1 MFSVL
6 LDVTKLFFLQFNVL
20 LLSLSFHM
28 SCYVFYVFVQIV
40 KRNFLSVLNCLP
52 LVVLSFVTCV
62 THVVL
67 LNALSKHHNIY
78 YFSVSVKKV
87 RINEDWSVLRY
98 ALSDI
103 FVILNLKEMKRMGI
117 KV

>member
-1 MFSVL
+1 
-6 LDVTKLFFLQFNVL
+6 
-20 LLSLSFHM
+20 
-28 SCYVFYVFVQIV
+28 
-40 KRNFLSVLNCLP
+40 
-52 LVVLSFVTCV
+52 
-62 THVVL
+62 VL